1 MRFTLAATA
10 ALFGAALAAP
20 APQVETPET
29 PEIKETVSI
38 QDFYARKS
46 HLVNG
51 TLDGPVDSVNFKIVS
66 SRKEGTV
73 GVTCT
78 ATAAEG
84 EDSIKF
90 KPNSYNCN
98 GVTET
103 SDQYSFQVVEISAQN
118 VYKITVFHQTAPA

>member
-1 MRFTLAATA
+1 M
-10 ALFGAALAAP
+10 P
-20 APQVETPET
+20 ASPT
-29 PEIKETVSI
+29 
-38 QDFYARKS
+38 
-46 HLVNG
+46 
-51 TLDGPVDSVNFKIVS
+51 FKIVA
-66 SRKEGTV
+66 SREAGTI

-98 GVTET
+98 GVTNT

-118 VYKITVFHQTAPA
+118 VYKITIFHQTAPA